1 MRWVAVIG
9 FALALGA
16 CAEMP
21 STRSA
26 ATPAK
31 VQDIHACAI
40 GYDLARAVSRK
51 INVRGTVLD
60 VPTRQTAC
68 EAQMIHYL
76 RLAGYSIEEVP
87 GSRGFDVSLNQ
98 DESGAV
104 QAVGKVG
111 NTLTVSRQY
120 RLAPTGVYAL
130 SDISI
135 FELDW
140 SGM

>member
-1 MRWVAVIG
+1 MRRVLILG
-9 FALALGA
+9 FALALSA

-21 STRSA
+21 STRSTA
-26 ATPAK
+26 DPAK

-51 INVRGTVLD
+51 INVRGTVLE
-60 VPTRQTAC
+60 VPTRQSAC
-68 EAQMIHYL
+68 EVQMIHYL
-76 RLAGYSIEEVP
+76 RLAGYAIEEVS
-87 GSRGFDVSLNQ
+87 GGRGFDVSLNQ

-104 QAVGKVG
+104 QAVGKIG
-111 NTLTVSRQY
+111 DTLTVSRQY

-135 FELDW
+135 FEMDW
-140 SGM
+140 SVK